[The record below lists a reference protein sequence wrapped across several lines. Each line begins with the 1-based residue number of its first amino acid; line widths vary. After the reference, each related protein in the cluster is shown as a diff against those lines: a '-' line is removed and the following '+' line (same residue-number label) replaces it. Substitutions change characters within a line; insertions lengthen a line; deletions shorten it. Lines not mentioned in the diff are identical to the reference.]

1 MLNRSKVNCLIVLI
15 IASQL
20 SACASI
26 TGSKNQAI
34 SVQTHIKGDNVEGAK
49 CVLLNDKG
57 SWFVTTPGSIMVQ
70 KSAEDLAITCNKQG
84 MNTGIAYFRSK
95 SNGGIWGNI
104 LAGGVIGYAIDASN
118 GAGFDYP
125 PLLTVEMGVTQT
137 PPKKEIPQNN
147 NPMGLAK

>member
-1 MLNRSKVNCLIVLI
+1 
-15 IASQL
+15 
-20 SACASI
+20 
-26 TGSKNQAI
+26 
-34 SVQTHIKGDNVEGAK
+34 
-49 CVLLNDKG
+49 
-57 SWFVTTPGSIMVQ
+57 
-70 KSAEDLAITCNKQG
+70 

-137 PPKKEIPQNN
+137 PPKKEAPQNN